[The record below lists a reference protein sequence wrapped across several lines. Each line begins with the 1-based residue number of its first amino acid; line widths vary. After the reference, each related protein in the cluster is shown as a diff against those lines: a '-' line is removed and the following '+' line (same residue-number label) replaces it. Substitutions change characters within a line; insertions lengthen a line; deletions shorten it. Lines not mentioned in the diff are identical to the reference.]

1 MLNSH
6 QSYLEALCAA
16 ADAETEAVEY
26 WEENI
31 APEDYN
37 RLVET
42 NRIDGTED
50 EDGDF
55 TPIPFHEWIV
65 SRQGGAFF
73 EDWLNEM
80 KYGY

>member
-1 MLNSH
+1 MSAH
-6 QSYLEALCAA
+6 QNYLEAPYADR
-16 ADAETEAVEY
+16 DAEAQAVEY

-42 NRIDGTED
+42 DHIDGTED
-50 EDGDF
+50 EDGYF
-55 TPIPFHEWIV
+55 TPMPFEDWLV

-73 EDWLNEM
+73 EEWLNEER
-80 KYGY
+80 YGF